1 MRATFVILVALIHSL
16 MLLSLY
22 SCSDSKVSKN
32 ISEHQ
37 PSQQQLET
45 DGQQIVESFLNT
57 VEMYR
62 QSLLADTVNLKA
74 SVDPSNFYEPY
85 AERITT
91 DGRVI
96 SSPLPISSQLK
107 VSIDTIVYS
116 QNKNFCFALLII
128 ESNYSKIKGLENKK
142 IDHPYD
148 ACAVIGYKFNDN
160 DLFNL
165 YPVTTFKVVGV
176 DSYAD
181 AKRIIRDSYF
191 RNLKKTYGGVFSV
204 FNGTPFGYNLG
215 DSQFFEKA
223 PFFQKYD
230 SLRYNFQM
238 YHNLGEDY
246 EYPQFRWN
254 DSLKAKM

>member
-1 MRATFVILVALIHSL
+1 MRATVVTLVALIFSL

-37 PSQQQLET
+37 PSKQQLEI

-57 VEMYR
+57 VETYR
-62 QSLLADTVNLKA
+62 QFLLDDTVNMKA
-74 SVDPSNFYEPY
+74 IVDPSNFYEPY
-85 AERITT
+85 AERLTT
-91 DGRVI
+91 DGKVI
-96 SSPLPISSQLK
+96 SSPFPISSQLK
-107 VSIDTIVYS
+107 VTIDTIVYG

-128 ESNYSKIKGLENKK
+128 ESNYSTVTGLENKK
-142 IDHPYD
+142 TDHPYD
-148 ACAVIGYKFNDN
+148 ACAVIGYKLNDN
-160 DLFNL
+160 DTFNL
-165 YPVTTFKVVGV
+165 YPVTTFKVIGV
-176 DSYAD
+176 DSYTD

-191 RNLKKTYGGVFSV
+191 RNLRKTSGGVFSV
-204 FNGTPFGYNLG
+204 FNGIPFVYNLG
-215 DSQFFEKA
+215 DPQFFEKS

-246 EYPQFRWN
+246 EYPQFR
-254 DSLKAKM
+254 